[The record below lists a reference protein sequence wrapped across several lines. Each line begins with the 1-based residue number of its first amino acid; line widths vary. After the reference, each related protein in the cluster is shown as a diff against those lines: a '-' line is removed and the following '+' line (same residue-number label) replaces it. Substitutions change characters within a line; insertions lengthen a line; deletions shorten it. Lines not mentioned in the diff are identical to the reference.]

1 MECGY
6 GPGGEVWGEG
16 VQGRRMMS
24 GAEKVRNRVEQRRGT
39 SLLVHESRSGRW
51 AVWRRFGALGPLSSV
66 ARALADAHGWM
77 GRGSGAAFGC
87 NARHVGRKK

>member
-6 GPGGEVWGEG
+6 GPGGEERGEG
-16 VQGRRMMS
+16 VQGGREIS
-24 GAEKVRNRVEQRRGT
+24 GAEKVRNRVEHRRGT
-39 SLLVHESRSGRW
+39 SLLVHEQVGGMASGL
-51 AVWRRFGALGPLSSV
+51 VWKLGPLSSV